1 MLLWG
6 QERGIFMDWMN
17 PAEDYLTYAIM
28 SGKERKRYYEVHTGE
43 DGAEYIWEIS
53 ILYRSPEKRCI
64 NTYLVVS
71 CFEHQ
76 GRNYLF
82 MENTAR
88 TEPLYFQEYI
98 CCEDD
103 EIKLF
108 AVEEPLK
115 SQLIEEY
122 WPG

>member
-1 MLLWG
+1 
-6 QERGIFMDWMN
+6 MDWLN
-17 PAEDYLTYAIM
+17 PAEDYLTYAIL
-28 SGKERKRYYEVHTGE
+28 SGRERKRCYQVHTGE
-43 DGAEYIWEIS
+43 DGFHYIQEIS
-53 ILYRSPEKRCI
+53 ILYRSRERRCI

-71 CFEHQ
+71 CFEHK

-82 MENTAR
+82 MEDTAR

-98 CCEDD
+98 CCKGN

-108 AVEEPLK
+108 DVEEPFK